1 MKRKILSI
9 IFVCFAVINFTCKK
23 HSVNPVD
30 TLPPATQ
37 TGANTF
43 GCLINGKAFTPGG
56 SSFSPPHLFS
66 YYQNAYPTISNAY
79 VFDVSA
85 GDLRNTC
92 NITGITFGVDSVI
105 SLQPGIYKLGADKAN
120 QGGGGYNREICN
132 GGSGAGVY
140 HTNDSIGGQLT
151 ITRFDLTYQI
161 ASGTFWFNVL
171 DNNGDTVKITDG
183 RFDVRFT
190 E

>member
-1 MKRKILSI
+1 MKKTHYILI
-9 IFVCFAVINFTCKK
+9 AICLINFFCICGCKK

-37 TGANTF
+37 VGANTF

-66 YYQNAYPTISNAY
+66 YYQYDYPTVSNSY

-92 NITGITFGVDSVI
+92 NITGIAIGIDSVA
-105 SLQPGIYKLGADKAN
+105 SLQVGNYKLGADKAG
-120 QGGGGYNREICN
+120 QGGGTYDR
-132 GGSGAGVY
+132 GVCG
-140 HTNDSIGGQLT
+140 TNPFAVVTSDSIGGQLT
-151 ITRFDLTYQI
+151 ITRFDLTNQI

-183 RFDVRFT
+183 RFDIQFT